1 MAMSRRVRFGGPVVA
16 AALVAIA
23 ILPPRVPGGDNIR
36 FAFMWGSGYV
46 ASSFNDGRSQFATDV
61 NTARRIQAWRL
72 RRAIFADS
80 IAAVARS
87 PRALRSKDG
96 LITLVYERPLTADSA
111 RFWLSAATNE
121 LALYPQEREPGMP
134 LVVALLSDPVR
145 DRPQNPASYTWGV
158 EDLVEQAASAGACVV
173 IVNLIPRQSWA
184 RPAVGHNLAGQ
195 PVSRVLGT
203 CALYRR
209 FGLPGPAVTRWI
221 ASSLG
226 YYWGDP
232 ITLDLQEA
240 RHRVLKT
247 ELSRTSDWASLP
259 WYGEVRWVEVGCL
272 RGEGALCL
280 RATGLDRG
288 FDAAFP
294 SSFYQ
299 SFPRGKLIA
308 WLLATGTADQF
319 GAFWRS
325 SQPPEAALASAYGR
339 PAGELTMVALRHWFT
354 APARS
359 TPWGSA
365 RKALAGLGWVVL
377 GLALAVVAGGR
388 WRTET

>member
-1 MAMSRRVRFGGPVVA
+1 MAVSRWVRFGGPVVA

-36 FAFMWGSGYV
+36 FAFMWEPGYV

-80 IAAVARS
+80 IAAVARG

-96 LITLVYERPLTADSA
+96 RITLVYERPLTADSA

-121 LALYPQEREPGMP
+121 LALYPQERSQGTP
-134 LVVALLSDPVR
+134 LVVALLSDTVR
-145 DRPQNPASYTWGV
+145 DRPQDQASYTWGV
-158 EDLVEQAASAGACVV
+158 QDLVEQAASAGACVV
-173 IVNLIPRQSWA
+173 TVNLIPRQSWA

-195 PVSRVLGT
+195 PVSRVLGA
-203 CALYRR
+203 CALYER

-232 ITLDLQEA
+232 ITSDLQEA

-280 RATGLDRG
+280 RATGLDRR

-294 SSFYQ
+294 SSFYR

-308 WLLATGTADQF
+308 WMLATGTADQF

-325 SQPPEAALASAYGR
+325 SQPPEAALASAYGQ

-365 RKALAGLGWVVL
+365 RNGLAGLGWVVL
-377 GLALAVVAGGR
+377 GLALAVAAGGR
-388 WRTET
+388 WKTET